1 MRHELQLP
9 WGVPRPC
16 PPPPFFSYFLSYWCC
31 SCLFFLFV
39 FMAARLAT
47 SIWLHTICHI
57 CHYVCVCVCVGSWES
72 HLDLNC
78 IAHLTVIS
86 FLTVAT
92 CVLHWNSNNVYI
104 ELLMNKMYANQSVLQ
119 LTIMFIDFQLV
130 FILIDKTYSYL
141 VFVYFSF
148 SALTNCSS
156 FVCLLFLLLEIKV

>member
-1 MRHELQLP
+1 MSCSFLEASLA
-9 WGVPRPC
+9 PC
-16 PPPPFFSYFLSYWCC
+16 PPPPFQL
-31 SCLFFLFV
+31 LFKLLMLLLPLLLIRFYGCQ
-39 FMAARLAT
+39 A
-47 SIWLHTICHI
+47 CHI
-57 CHYVCVCVCVGSWES
+57 HLIAHHLPHLPLCVCVCVCVGSWKS

-86 FLTVAT
+86 FPTVAT